1 MERFNSTFRR
11 YFELYLKIHPGV
23 SQNLSLLRWC
33 LTCLSGGFL
42 RIKFRFFSELVNE
55 SSFSENENLG
65 ISFERFLPIFQ
76 NPHACTGGAKPTNDR
91 SGQLSELYPLQ
102 QSLLPK
108 NWTFIPEKLKGNR
121 ISFQPQKLKTGCKNF
136 NNNIKKKKL
145 NKGLSND
152 ISGSENYHS
161 EQKKITK
168 TYKKQLYQ

>member
-1 MERFNSTFRR
+1 M
-11 YFELYLKIHPGV
+11 H
-23 SQNLSLLRWC
+23 W
-33 LTCLSGGFL
+33 
-42 RIKFRFFSELVNE
+42 
-55 SSFSENENLG
+55 
-65 ISFERFLPIFQ
+65 
-76 NPHACTGGAKPTNDR
+76 GAKPTNDR

-108 NWTFIPEKLKGNR
+108 NWKFIPEKLKGNR

-152 ISGSENYHS
+152 ISGSENHHT